1 MSKIMTVTGPV
12 EADDLGFT
20 LVHEHL
26 FYGQSIESG
35 DDWDKAHLR
44 QINDMDLCLESIK
57 RYKAVGGMT
66 IVDQTTGGLRGK
78 NGDVLVEHQD
88 APVKHSLLVKQLAQ
102 QTGLNIVLGTGWY
115 RVPYYEPYLY
125 QTKTD
130 EIADELIHDI
140 TVGLH
145 GTDVKAG
152 LLGEI
157 GVEHESWIWPEEE
170 RMFRAVAR
178 AHKQTGVTISTHA
191 VGGPVGLRQLD
202 ILMDEGVTPN
212 RVIIGHVSLYL
223 NHEFHIEVARRGA
236 FMAFDTLKGDAWSL
250 EHQLQLEH
258 VWKAVQAGLIDHI
271 LLSHDVSS
279 RRNHNAYGG
288 GGFDH
293 IPTTFWSRL
302 HEIGMT
308 DEQFHQ
314 IMVENPKRALSGEG
328 KA

>member
-1 MSKIMTVTGPV
+1 VSKVMTVTGPV

-35 DDWDKAHLR
+35 DDWAKAHSR
-44 QINDMDLCLESIK
+44 QINDPDLCFESIK
-57 RYKAVGGMT
+57 RYQAVGGMT

-78 NGDVLVEHQD
+78 NGDVLVEYQNE
-88 APVKHSLLVKQLAQ
+88 PVKHSLLVKQLAQ
-102 QTGLNIVLGTGWY
+102 RTSLNIVLGTGWY

-130 EIADELIHDI
+130 EIADELIQDI

-157 GVEHESWIWPEEE
+157 GVENESWIWPVEE
-170 RMFRAVAR
+170 RMLRAVGR
-178 AHKQTGVTISTHA
+178 AQKQTDVTISTHA
-191 VGGPVGLRQLD
+191 VGGPVGLRQLE
-202 ILMDEGVTPN
+202 ILMDEGVDPN

-223 NHEFHIEVARRGA
+223 NHEFHAEVARRGA
-236 FMAFDTLKGDAWSL
+236 FMAFDTLKGKGWSL
-250 EHQLQLEH
+250 NHQMQLEH
-258 VWKAVQAGLIDHI
+258 IWEAIQAGLIDHI
-271 LLSHDVSS
+271 LLSHDVSG
-279 RRNHNAYGG
+279 RAGHTAYGG

-293 IPTTFWSRL
+293 IPTTFLSRL
-302 HEIGMT
+302 REIGVT

-314 IMVENPKRALSGEG
+314 MMVDNPRRALSGEG
-328 KA
+328 KD